1 MGEQL
6 WAVKGDPNSHGN
18 GRFETPY
25 NTSVLINNKPVI
37 VKGDHAE
44 GDNASHGDPRA
55 DTTSGTV
62 YAYNIKVH
70 RNDDLRDCGAKT
82 VVEEQTT
89 VFVGD

>member
-6 WAVKGDPNSHGN
+6 WAVKNDPDSHGE

-37 VKGDHAE
+37 VKGDHAN
-44 GDNASHGDPRA
+44 GDNAGHSDPIA

-62 YAYNIKVH
+62 YAYNIKAH
-70 RNDDLRDCGAKT
+70 RKDDLRNCGAKT
-82 VVEEQTT
+82 IVEGQDN